1 MKNLETP
8 ATKLAVYG
16 ARGSLGSA
24 VLVEALHRQYE
35 VTAIVD
41 ELNALQARP
50 GLRTKGGTPA
60 DAIEVNR
67 AVAGMDAVVCLLGE
81 ELPGDARDDF
91 QLVFKTLL
99 ALLDGLEVAGVK
111 RLLVVDDFTWLDE
124 GGGSA
129 AAPVRH
135 LRERLIASPLA
146 WTLVEAPV
154 RPDETL
160 GPDDF
165 LQPSEAA
172 QALRRFAAGLL
183 DEMNLALHVRERVR
197 IAEEGVR

>member
-35 VTAIVD
+35 ATAIVD

-50 GLRTKGGTPA
+50 GLRTKGGTPS
-60 DAIEVNR
+60 DALEVSR
-67 AVAGMDAVVCLLGE
+67 AAAGMDAVVCLLSE

-111 RLLVVDDFTWLDE
+111 RLLVVDDFAWLDE
-124 GGGSA
+124 GGGA